1 MNNELKIIFL
11 ICSIIT
17 SVLCFIIVM
26 ALLSSGN
33 PQENSAGAIFYCIV
47 MPIVMWIIYSQLP
60 SNKKYENHN
69 NANYKN
75 ETMSTNNEGYLD
87 ISDKAE
93 IETAEYN
100 NEQAINL
107 LEQAQI
113 YSQKEDYENAIKC
126 ATKAIEIDPNLA
138 QAYGLRAIYYH
149 SIRDIDKSIN
159 DYKQALEIKPDIDAI
174 ITSIMGYTS
183 LVFLMSTALN
193 FPDSTEESSEDCEIY
208 SSEFPHL
215 AFDVFKA
222 LSNSDNFTK
231 ESLIVICDKLISKF
245 KNKYCFPYIVKALMY
260 LQMTEDNKFSSDL
273 SDKIKENI
281 EYALKINKENLFA
294 RTVRLKYYLWY
305 CMNIYIMPAINR
317 NKISIIDIDI
327 LNILVEDKN
336 LEEEDVMNGFF
347 GMASECSAN
356 EVIKLFGY
364 IYNLV
369 TKPELIN
376 VDRAMFFEYA
386 KNDDRI
392 SEHIPILSNADKYA
406 EVAIIANPQ
415 NPKGYVARSLYKL
428 MSNKRDEA
436 LIDIDKALEIDSEEA
451 FSYII
456 KGVIYQVQGKDEKV
470 VELLKPYLEKYPD
483 TDENLKEL
491 LNELLQKS
499 ELKASHTEAI
509 ENTQSEDLGREL
521 DI

>member
-113 YSQKEDYENAIKC
+113 YSQKEDYENANKC
-126 ATKAIEIDPNLA
+126 ATQAIEINPQYAEAYNTRALA
-138 QAYGLRAIYYH
+138 YFGLQ
-149 SIRDIDKSIN
+149 D
-159 DYKQALEIKPDIDAI
+159 
-174 ITSIMGYTS
+174 
-183 LVFLMSTALN
+183 
-193 FPDSTEESSEDCEIY
+193 
-208 SSEFPHL
+208 
-215 AFDVFKA
+215 
-222 LSNSDNFTK
+222 FTK
-231 ESLIVICDKLISKF
+231 EVNDLKKSIEISPEQESTNVMIFSSFLLVFTALAENRTSIEDMDIDVIKHCEAICLEFNKPLFACINAQDTLSSENVIESCDKIIAKF
-245 KNKYCFPYIVKALMY
+245 KNKFSFPYAIKAFMY
-260 LQMTEDNKFSSDL
+260 LRMTDDNKFSNDL
-273 SDKIKENI
+273 SEKILENF
-281 EYALKINKENLFA
+281 EQALKINNANLFA
-294 RTVRLKYYLWY
+294 KTVKSAYYNWY
-305 CMNIYIMPAINR
+305 ITNIYFSPNIER
-317 NKISIIDIDI
+317 NEFPLIDINIIKFLINDDLWDKSKLSI
-327 LNILVEDKN
+327 VLNQVAE
-336 LEEEDVMNGFF
+336 
-347 GMASECSAN
+347 ASAN
-356 EVIKLFGY
+356 EVIKRFPY
-364 IYNLV
+364 IYNIV

-376 VDRAMFFEYA
+376 VDRTMLFEA
-386 KNDDRI
+386 IKNDSRL
-392 SEHIPILSNADKYA
+392 SEHIPVIAQADKYA
-406 EVAIIANPQ
+406 EVAIIANPKDK
-415 NPKGYVARSLYKL
+415 KGYIARSLAKL
-428 MSNKRDEA
+428 TYNKRDEA
-436 LIDIDKALEIDSEEA
+436 LIDIDKAIEIDPSDGY
-451 FSYII
+451 SCNI
-456 KGVIYQVQGKDEKV
+456 KGLIYQLQGKDKKV
-470 VELLKPYLEKYPD
+470 VDLVKTFLEKYPD
-483 TDENLKEL
+483 TDDNLKEV

-509 ENTQSEDLGREL
+509 ENTHNEDLGREL